1 MMNTYEVVVK
11 QTLVQY
17 KVLEVEAMNEDE
29 ASDIGERDAAS
40 LSFWSWT
47 EVEANDIEVISVE
60 PAGQHK

>member
-1 MMNTYEVVVK
+1 MNKYEVVVK

-17 KVLEVEAMNEDE
+17 KVLEVEATNEDE
-29 ASDIGERDAAS
+29 ASDIGERDAES

-47 EVEANDIEVISVE
+47 EVESNDIEVVSIE

>member
-1 MMNTYEVVVK
+1 MNTYEVVVK

-40 LSFWSWT
+40 ADFWSWT
-47 EVEANDIEVISVE
+47 EVEANDFEVISVE